1 MDECHMDQEVNQTP
15 VCEEFQKFSS
25 PKKLFFVF
33 QISFFFL
40 LTIGKFLNFILNC
53 SNALKPDFSIIA
65 EGLFRQHKKFSLES
79 PVPNRLI
86 YARRKRR
93 RMKRR

>member
-40 LTIGKFLNFILNC
+40 LTIGKFLNFI
-53 SNALKPDFSIIA
+53 
-65 EGLFRQHKKFSLES
+65 
-79 PVPNRLI
+79 
-86 YARRKRR
+86 
-93 RMKRR
+93 